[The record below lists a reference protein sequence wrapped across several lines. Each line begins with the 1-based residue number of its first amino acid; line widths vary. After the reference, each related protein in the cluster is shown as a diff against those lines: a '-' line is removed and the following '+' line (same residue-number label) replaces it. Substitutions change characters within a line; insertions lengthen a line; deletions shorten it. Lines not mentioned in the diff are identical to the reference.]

1 MTELLLTPSIDR
13 TVLPSGVRVLTETI
27 PSVGSVAVGAWVDA
41 GSRDEA
47 EPEGGITHFIEHMV
61 FKGTRRR
68 RGYLINQRMES
79 VGGYINAFTSKEH
92 TCFYARGLSEHLGR
106 AMETVLDL
114 VTQPTL
120 PPKEIEKEKDVVV
133 EEIKMYE
140 DAPEDHVFD
149 HYEALLYP
157 DHPLGRPVI
166 GTPESVRSFTQDDL
180 ARYIGQHYVPDR
192 LVVAVAG
199 NVRHADVVRHVERLL
214 EEFDRAPNPATRVP
228 STSYTPSDLVIERP
242 IQQAHLVLG
251 TRAFGARDER
261 RTTLSVLNT
270 ILGGGMSSRLNQN
283 IREKYGWCYS
293 VYSFVN
299 VQTDSGD
306 LGVYIGTD
314 ASRIERSR
322 TLIEREMT
330 KLAETAVSER
340 MLTRAKHQLKGSIV
354 LGLESTS
361 NRMQRLGRVELVY
374 GRTVGLDEVVGEIDA
389 VTAEGVRELAAE
401 LFAPG
406 QLSTAVILPEDR

>member
-1 MTELLLTPSIDR
+1 
-13 TVLPSGVRVLTETI
+13 
-27 PSVGSVAVGAWVDA
+27 
-41 GSRDEA
+41 
-47 EPEGGITHFIEHMV
+47 
-61 FKGTRRR
+61 
-68 RGYLINQRMES
+68 
-79 VGGYINAFTSKEH
+79 
-92 TCFYARGLSEHLGR
+92 
-106 AMETVLDL
+106 METVLDL

-214 EEFDRAPNPATRVP
+214 EEFDRAPNPATRAP
-228 STSYTPSDLVIERP
+228 STAYTPSDLVIERP
-242 IQQAHLVLG
+242 IQQAHLVVG
-251 TRAFGARDER
+251 TRAFGARDPR
-261 RTTLSVLNT
+261 RTALSVLNT

-283 IREKYGWCYS
+283 IREKHGWCYS

-374 GRTVGLDEVVGEIDA
+374 GRTVGLDEVVAEIDA
-389 VTAEGVRELAAE
+389 VTAEGVRGLAAD